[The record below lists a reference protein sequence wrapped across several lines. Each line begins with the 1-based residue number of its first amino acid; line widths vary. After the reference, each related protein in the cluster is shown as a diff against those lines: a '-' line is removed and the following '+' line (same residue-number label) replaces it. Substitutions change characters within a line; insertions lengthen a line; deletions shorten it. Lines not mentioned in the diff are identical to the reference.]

1 MRSFVNR
8 NGELAELAALTEL
21 LDDGR
26 GRTVALSGPAGQGKS
41 ALLERWVAGLD
52 GVDVLAARGVE
63 SETELPFAGLAELL
77 VPVLPRI
84 DELPDP
90 QPAALRAA
98 LALGPATGGD
108 RFTVFMALVGL
119 LALVASD
126 RPLVVVVDDAHH
138 LDASTLD
145 ALAFASRR
153 LGDDPVL
160 VVLVGRDDALATAS
174 LAHAVRLELGPL
186 AADDARQVLHRAAPT
201 AIHPA
206 VASRLLDA
214 AGGNPSALVD
224 LATVLDLDELRGR
237 VPLAEPLPI
246 GADLEAAFGRQV
258 ARLPPSA
265 RQALLLLAVGAADG
279 PDDLD
284 RALTASRLSVDD
296 LVVAERAGLVQLVAG
311 RYRFRTPLVRS
322 AAYHRASP
330 PDRRAAHQAFAEAA
344 RPGSAPQAWH
354 LAAAAVGPAEAV
366 AAAMERAAVEAA
378 ERGDAA
384 TSWHAWE
391 RAAHLTPPGTG
402 RGRRTLGAVAAAL
415 AAGSPDAAE
424 RLLTEVGVDLD
435 DDDRTLADR
444 LRGRLLVVTG
454 RPDAAAEELAERA
467 EARAGQ
473 DPVVAAALLLEVVPA
488 MIRDGRVT
496 TALHLARRC
505 AELAPPTG
513 RDDRIEARAAVA
525 LGAALVAAGDVDA
538 ARPLLDR
545 HLDVVALEGR
555 VAAAPFLADTEALAR
570 IRLGEYDA
578 ARTLLDHLADAI
590 GAASAPGAVP
600 GVLAVQGFL
609 DYRTGRLAEAAA
621 ACTAA
626 VQLADETRQQGL
638 VAFPLATLATVQ
650 ALRGDEASC
659 REAAE
664 RLERLGDVQ
673 EGGRGFEIVARSAV
687 GLLELGLG
695 RPDAAVRV
703 LEPLAARLDRA
714 RPSVVMWEGDLAEA
728 LIRTGRADDADP
740 VIALLASAA
749 ARADDERAAATVARL
764 RALRAPDDR
773 RDDASQDAI
782 ARYRHLGL
790 DFGLARAL
798 LDHGGW
804 LRRAR
809 RRKAARPH
817 LEEAFDRFQAMGAD
831 AWAAL
836 AATELDR
843 CGAPRPSS
851 GTTDPLTP
859 QERQV
864 ATLVAAGSSNREVS
878 ARLFVSVRTVESH
891 LSRIYRKLGL
901 RSRSELAAWFTREA
915 PTAPAP

>member
-1 MRSFVNR
+1 MQSFVNR
-8 NGELAELAALTEL
+8 DGELAALAALTEL

-26 GRTVALSGPAGQGKS
+26 GATVALTGPAGQGKS
-41 ALLERWVAGLD
+41 ALLERWVGGLED
-52 GVDVLAARGVE
+52 IDVLTARGVE

-77 VPVLPRI
+77 VPVLDRI

-108 RFTVFMALVGL
+108 RFTAFMALVGL
-119 LALVASD
+119 LSVVASA
-126 RPLVVVVDDAHH
+126 RPVVVAVDDAHH
-138 LDASTLD
+138 LDPSSLD

-153 LGDDPVL
+153 LADDPVL
-160 VVLVGRDDALATAS
+160 VVLVGRDDAPATAA
-174 LAHAVRLELGPL
+174 LAHAVRLEIGPL
-186 AADDARQVLHRAAPT
+186 ATEDARRVLHQAAPT
-201 AIHPA
+201 AVHPA
-206 VASRLLDA
+206 VATRLLDA

-224 LATVLDLDELRGR
+224 LATVLDPDELRGR
-237 VPLAEPLPI
+237 VPLADPLPV

-258 ARLPPSA
+258 AGLPRSTQ
-265 RQALLLLAVGAADG
+265 QALLLVAVGAADG
-279 PDDLD
+279 PGDLD
-284 RALTASRLSVDD
+284 RALDASGLSIDD
-296 LVVAERAGLVQLVAG
+296 LVVAERAGLVHLVAG

-322 AAYHRASP
+322 AAYHHASP
-330 PDRRAAHQAFAEAA
+330 PDRRAAHQAMADAAE
-344 RPGSAPQAWH
+344 PGSAPQAWH
-354 LAAAAVGPAEAV
+354 LAAAALGPAEPIG
-366 AAAMERAAVEAA
+366 AAMERAALEATA
-378 ERGDAA
+378 RGDAA

-391 RAAHLTPPGTG
+391 RAARLTPPGAG
-402 RGRRTLGAVAAAL
+402 RGRRALGAVAAAL
-415 AAGSPDAAE
+415 AAGSPAAAE
-424 RLLTEVGVDLD
+424 RLLAEVDADLGTE
-435 DDDRTLADR
+435 DRTRADL

-454 RPDAAAEELAERA
+454 RPDAAARELAERA
-467 EARAGQ
+467 ELLADD
-473 DPVVAAALLLEVVPA
+473 DPTSAAALLLEVIPS
-488 MIRDGRVT
+488 MIRNGRIT
-496 TALHLARRC
+496 TAVTLARRS
-505 AELAPPTG
+505 AELVAPAG
-513 RDDRIEARAAVA
+513 RDDRIGARISVA
-525 LGAALVAAGDVDA
+525 LGAALVAAGDVTA

-545 HLDVVALEGR
+545 HLDVVALEGW
-555 VAAAPFLADTEALAR
+555 VDAAPFLADTEALAR
-570 IRLGEYDA
+570 IRLGEYVA
-578 ARTLLDHLADAI
+578 ARSFLDRLAGAI
-590 GAASAPGAVP
+590 GEASAPGAVP
-600 GVLAVQGFL
+600 GVLAMQGFL
-609 DYRTGRLAEAAA
+609 AYRTGRLAEAAA
-621 ACTAA
+621 ACAAA

-638 VAFPLATLATVQ
+638 VAFPLGTLATVQ
-650 ALRGDEASC
+650 ALRGDEAAC
-659 REAAE
+659 REAAD
-664 RLERLGDVQ
+664 RLARLGDVQ

-695 RPDAAVRV
+695 RPDEAVGV

-728 LIRTGRADDADP
+728 LIRTGRPDEADP
-740 VIALLASAA
+740 VIAALSSAA
-749 ARADDERAAATVARL
+749 ERAHDERAAATVARL
-764 RALRAPDDR
+764 RALRAPDDQ
-773 RDDASQDAI
+773 RDATSQDAI
-782 ARYRHLGL
+782 ARYRNLDLG
-790 DFGLARAL
+790 FGLARAL
-798 LDHGGW
+798 LDRGGW

-915 PTAPAP
+915 SAATRS